1 MSRLGHQILFDE
13 KINSNEKK
21 NFNEKENFNEKKT
34 RKKIISIKNVV
45 VSSQKFHW
53 DATKLLILLIIKT
66 KDHQQP
72 LPNQNRT
79 FLVDRNFADITQLC
93 RLHGHGRFPV
103 NEGETINVFYLPNVQ
118 FVCVGLDN
126 DGN

>member
-21 NFNEKENFNEKKT
+21 IFNEKENFYE
-34 RKKIISIKNVV
+34 KKIISIKKRRGIQSKISLRRDKIVDFIDYQNQRP
-45 VSSQKFHW
+45 S
-53 DATKLLILLIIKT
+53 
-66 KDHQQP
+66 QP